1 MLKGRSYRFTH
12 TILVIFCKGLFW
24 AGFDLVTLAL
34 ETEIELGQKFE
45 SDPKFAVS
53 GLALDLGTITHY
65 TITQT
70 CTLTSP

>member
-1 MLKGRSYRFTH
+1 MLKGTSYRFTH

-24 AGFDLVTLAL
+24 VGSDLVTLAL
-34 ETEIELGQKFE
+34 ETEIELGQKFG

-53 GLALDLGTITHY
+53 GLALVSANLDLG